1 MWKPSGQ
8 WLLDNGIVVGS
19 ASLGRSCTQKN
30 IKDETTKGNWQ
41 FESLFN
47 KIEMMI
53 EVFIVRQVSSSNGN
67 NQTK

>member
-8 WLLDNGIVVGS
+8 WLLDNVIVVGS
-19 ASLGRSCTQKN
+19 ASLGRSCTQQN